1 MAFIFHSNKN
11 IHETKLQIEYY
22 MLFLLLNL
30 YRGIHMRVLRLSY
43 LPYFMVVTLDLVE
56 FDFIIRSWNKLMNL
70 SYRSTLFCL
79 VYLLS
84 ICLVV
89 CDSIVILIKINHL
102 KV

>member
-11 IHETKLQIEYY
+11 VRETKLHREYY

-30 YRGIHMRVLRLSY
+30 YRGMHMRVLRLSY

-56 FDFIIRSWNKLMNL
+56 FDFMIRNWIKLINL

-79 VYLLS
+79 VYL
-84 ICLVV
+84 
-89 CDSIVILIKINHL
+89 VIL
-102 KV
+102 